1 MRTRSALLQLLLAF
15 VLAWAGSA
23 AQLHALSHAQHD
35 LIAAASG
42 DKAPSPLKHST
53 DQCLVVHA
61 LDGTAVGAATLFAA
75 ETFSQHVALFPGE
88 RHGRA
93 SHLAFRSRAPP
104 VLS

>member
-1 MRTRSALLQLLLAF
+1 MRTRSAFLQLLLAF
-15 VLAWAGSA
+15 VLAWSGGA

-53 DQCLVVHA
+53 EQCLVVHA
-61 LDGTAVGAATLFAA
+61 LDGTSVGAATLFAA
-75 ETFSQHVALFPGE
+75 ETLSQNVVPFPGE

-93 SHLAFRSRAPP
+93 SRLAFRSRAPP
-104 VLS
+104 ILS